1 MIVQGQW
8 GNIVDEQIVM
18 IHMKNVYSFF
28 ICVMFAT
35 NPSCVTT
42 LHHLVADTLEVRFYK
57 HTNLTQHQEDTFE
70 NVGEEDSE
78 EEDEQEDSE
87 VQTEIFTD
95 MMTDE
100 VTTNGLFRFYL
111 FIARIPLYHTTLQI
125 YKAYI
130 DSVS

>member
-1 MIVQGQW
+1 MQFLYLCDVCYQ
-8 GNIVDEQIVM
+8 
-18 IHMKNVYSFF
+18 SFL
-28 ICVMFAT
+28 CD
-35 NPSCVTT
+35 TT

-100 VTTNGLFRFYL
+100 VTTNGLFRFFL
-111 FIARIPLYHTTLQI
+111 FSARIPLHHTTLQI